1 MANGENQNPNPNPI
15 EATPG
20 AAARTITLKT
30 ADGEIFEVEEAVAME
45 FGTVK
50 SFFEDDAVSATK
62 PMPLPNVSGSALSR
76 VITYCRRSLEIRSMI
91 PPATSE
97 DATAAEAVQGEGD
110 LEAEKAAKQER
121 KEFEAEFL
129 KDESNEDVKELILAA
144 NYLNIKE
151 LLDFLCRSVALRIQN
166 KSVEYARKF
175 FGIEGDYTPEEEA
188 QIRQEY
194 AWAFEGVD
202 ED

>member
-20 AAARTITLKT
+20 AAGRTITLKT

-45 FGTVK
+45 FATVK
-50 SFFEDDAVSATK
+50 SFFEDDAVSATT

-76 VITYCRRSLEIRSMI
+76 VITYCRRSLEIRSKM
-91 PPATSE
+91 PPPVSAA
-97 DATAAEAVQGEGD
+97 DAAVGEGD

-151 LLDFLCRSVALRIQN
+151 LLDFLCRSVAVRIQN
-166 KSVEYARKF
+166 KSVEYVRKF
-175 FGIEGDYTPEEEA
+175 FAIEGDFTPEEEA
-188 QIRQEY
+188 RLREEY

>member
-1 MANGENQNPNPNPI
+1 MANGEHQNPNPNPI

-45 FGTVK
+45 FATVK
-50 SFFEDDAVSATK
+50 SFFEDDAISATT
-62 PMPLPNVSGSALSR
+62 PMPLPNVTGSALSR
-76 VITYCRRSLEIRSMI
+76 VITYCRRSLEIRSKM
-91 PPATSE
+91 PPAPAAA
-97 DATAAEAVQGEGD
+97 DAVGEGD
-110 LEAEKAAKQER
+110 SEAEKAAKEER
-121 KEFEAEFL
+121 KDFEAEFL

-151 LLDFLCRSVALRIQN
+151 LLDFLCRSVAVRIQN
-166 KSVEYARKF
+166 KSVEYVRKF
-175 FGIEGDYTPEEEA
+175 FAIEGDYTPEEEA
-188 QIRQEY
+188 RMREEN

>member
-45 FGTVK
+45 FATVK
-50 SFFEDDAVSATK
+50 SFFEDDAVSATT

-76 VITYCRRSLEIRSMI
+76 VITYCRRSLEIRSKLPSPS
-91 PPATSE
+91 PPAS
-97 DATAAEAVQGEGD
+97 AAEAVGEGD
-110 LEAEKAAKQER
+110 LEAEKTAKQER
-121 KEFEAEFL
+121 KDFEAEFL

-151 LLDFLCRSVALRIQN
+151 LLDFLCRSVAMRIQN
-166 KSVEYARKF
+166 KSVEYVRKF
-175 FGIEGDYTPEEEA
+175 FAIEGDYTPEEEA
-188 QIRQEY
+188 RMREEN